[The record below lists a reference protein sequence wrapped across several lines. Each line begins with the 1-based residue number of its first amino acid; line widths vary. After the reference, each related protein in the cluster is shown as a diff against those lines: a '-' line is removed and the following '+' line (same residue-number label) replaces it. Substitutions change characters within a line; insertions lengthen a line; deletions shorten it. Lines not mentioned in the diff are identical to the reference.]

1 MISFRFYLVTLVAVF
16 LALAVGIVMG
26 STLIDQ
32 VIVDGL
38 RNRVETVSRSL
49 DERRDANDQLRAEVD
64 RLEEYVGESALF
76 SVSARYGVE
85 QVLVVANRG
94 VDGGEVTELAALFQA
109 AGAEV
114 PGVLWLEKKWD
125 LESTDDRAEL
135 AVLLDR
141 DPRSSTALQAVAW
154 GRLVDFLTDRDA
166 ADPAIPNPL
175 DVLLAAGYL
184 TFEAFGEEAD
194 PGSLAGTV
202 DGVVLVSG
210 PAGTLETAELELR
223 FGRRLAR
230 TDAYVVVAE
239 AYEEREGGPERGSV
253 LVEIRS
259 DETLSASVS
268 TVDDVELLE
277 GRVAVVLALADV
289 RRGVVGHYGYGDG
302 AQSALPVWTPP

>member
-16 LALAVGIVMG
+16 LALAIGIVMG

-49 DERRDANDQLRAEVD
+49 DERKEANDQLRAEVD
-64 RLEEYVGESALF
+64 RLEEYVRQSALF

-94 VDGGEVTELAALFQA
+94 IDSAEVTELAALLR
-109 AGAEV
+109 AGGADV

-135 AVLLDR
+135 AGLLDR
-141 DPRSSTALQAVAW
+141 DPRSTSALQAVAW
-154 GRLVDFLTDRDA
+154 GRLVDFLTDPSA
-166 ADPAIPNPL
+166 ADPAIPDPL
-175 DVLLAAGYL
+175 AVLVAAGYL
-184 TFEAFGEEAD
+184 TFEAAADEAD
-194 PGSLAGTV
+194 PDSLAGTV

-210 PAGTLETAELELR
+210 PAGDLETAELELR
-223 FGRRLAR
+223 LSRRLAR
-230 TDAYVVVAE
+230 TDAQVVIAE
-239 AYEEREGGPERGSV
+239 AYEEREDGPERGSV

-259 DETLSASVS
+259 DEALAASVS

-277 GRVAVVLALADV
+277 GRVAAVLALADLQ
-289 RRGVVGHYGYGDG
+289 RGVIGHYGYGDG
-302 AQSALPVWTPP
+302 AQSALPEWTPP